1 MNFMKKLGY
10 LVLILLILSAC
21 DGKSSFVQKQS
32 VGSINKVMVV
42 IKSSDWMG
50 EVGDSL
56 RSSFGKIVV
65 GLPQPEPTITLS
77 QVAPSGFGNMM
88 KSSRSIV
95 IIEESE
101 KEQFSIKYNVYAN
114 PQTVV
119 YLSAKEDADL
129 IRIFK
134 QHEKEILAAFR
145 QADITTTQKIFS
157 KSKMDVSTFKTLQN
171 LGLSFTIHNQ
181 YRTVEDTGEFLWLRH
196 HLKSGIAQTGSNNI
210 LVYSVPLEDE
220 TKVADRIIEVRNA
233 IGKKYIPGS
242 NPETMHMITE
252 EAFTPITYDAKI
264 DGKKA
269 YETRGK
275 WEVKNDFMA
284 GPFLNYSV
292 IDDKNNRVVVFEG
305 FTYAPSINKR
315 EFLFELEAIGKSMK
329 IR

>member
-88 KSSRSIV
+88 KSSRSII

-210 LVYSVPLEDE
+210 LVYKKYPCLKGNLVGTDVSSTTNVPLGFKTLKISFNPTSKCSKLRTPNATVIASKLLSSKGRFSESP
-220 TKVADRIIEVRNA
+220 TTISMALFSFFALIFFRPTSNIPSLISKPIIFFA
-233 IGKKYIPGS
+233 
-242 NPETMHMITE
+242 
-252 EAFTPITYDAKI
+252 
-264 DGKKA
+264 
-269 YETRGK
+269 
-275 WEVKNDFMA
+275 
-284 GPFLNYSV
+284 
-292 IDDKNNRVVVFEG
+292 
-305 FTYAPSINKR
+305 
-315 EFLFELEAIGKSMK
+315 EL
-329 IR
+329 